1 MIPIASFCL
10 LVLIACMA
18 ACLYRLFIGPDAL
31 NRLLAFDLMGA
42 LVSLSLA
49 LLAILRDTWIYV
61 EIAMGIAVLAV
72 VATVAVAHF
81 IERERIF

>member
-1 MIPIASFCL
+1 MITLTAVSL
-10 LVLIACMA
+10 LILIAGMA
-18 ACLYRLFIGPDAL
+18 ALLYRLFTGPDAL
-31 NRLLAFDLMGA
+31 NRLLAFDLLGV

-49 LLAILRDTWIYV
+49 LLAILRETWLYV
-61 EIAMGIAVLAV
+61 EIAMGIAVLSV